1 MNTNINIFYPPTN
14 SPTILSLSV
23 PDWQVKET
31 DLWIKSYPSSYNYLL
46 SLFKNLKITFNKK
59 YISRI
64 HMSEI
69 LDGYNPYQ
77 FQDLINKYIGVL
89 EKKKRDEMV
98 NDKKAELNK
107 TLIPRIIDT
116 TINETKADL
125 FSVIDIG
132 GNYLLIGAGILAL
145 LYLLKN

>member
-1 MNTNINIFYPPTN
+1 
-14 SPTILSLSV
+14 
-23 PDWQVKET
+23 
-31 DLWIKSYPSSYNYLL
+31 
-46 SLFKNLKITFNKK
+46 
-59 YISRI
+59 
-64 HMSEI
+64 MSEI